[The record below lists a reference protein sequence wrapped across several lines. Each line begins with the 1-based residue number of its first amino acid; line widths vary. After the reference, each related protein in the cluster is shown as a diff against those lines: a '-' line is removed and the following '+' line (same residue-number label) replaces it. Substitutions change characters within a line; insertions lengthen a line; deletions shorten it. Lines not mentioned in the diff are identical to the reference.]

1 MALDEGDDVVAV
13 VVGQPLSFTVLIGAK
28 VFGSFFLGWFLGNL
42 VEADLQWTLDSRAD
56 IPFPDLP
63 SDIPMTRKK
72 FGKGGAVFWNGQPS
86 GHPVLTKSLT
96 VLAHHQG
103 TTARATG
110 RVGDV
115 GCGKAYPLI
124 G

>member
-28 VFGSFFLGWFLGNL
+28 VFGSFFLWWFLGNL

-56 IPFPDLP
+56 IPFADL
-63 SDIPMTRKK
+63 SGDISVLTHK
-72 FGKGGAVFWNGQPS
+72 FGQGGAVFWNGQAS
-86 GHPVLTKSLT
+86 GHSVLAKALT

-103 TTARATG
+103 TTAWATG

-115 GCGKAYPLI
+115 GRGKAYPLI